1 MLGPVHV
8 IVQAINIVTGALYAL
23 VLVRVIFSWVRPR
36 RMPRILRSIERISF
50 VTTEPLLR
58 PIRNLLF
65 RYQAGSPVDFS
76 PLVLYILIEFVR
88 GILIRVLYM
97 I

>member
-36 RMPRILRSIERISF
+36 RMPPILRSIERISF